1 MLPSSNSTIIDFRE
15 GCQLRMANVCE
26 LEYRSDTVRDEAALR
41 FADQLVPRV
50 NNTLGQIGYFS

>member
-1 MLPSSNSTIIDFRE
+1 
-15 GCQLRMANVCE
+15 MANVCE